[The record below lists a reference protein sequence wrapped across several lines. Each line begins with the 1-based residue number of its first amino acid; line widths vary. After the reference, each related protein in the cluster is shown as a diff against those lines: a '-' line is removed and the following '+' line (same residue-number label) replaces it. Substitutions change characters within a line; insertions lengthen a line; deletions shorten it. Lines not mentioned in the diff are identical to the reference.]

1 MAKTDF
7 QYCKG
12 QNCQYKGICKRY
24 VEGLEAAKETDK
36 THSWINSCRNA
47 KLFIRIDND

>member
-7 QYCKG
+7 QYCNG
-12 QNCQYKGICKRY
+12 QNCTYKNVCKRY

-36 THSWINSCRNA
+36 SHSWMNSCRNA
-47 KLFIRIDND
+47 KLFIRIDNA